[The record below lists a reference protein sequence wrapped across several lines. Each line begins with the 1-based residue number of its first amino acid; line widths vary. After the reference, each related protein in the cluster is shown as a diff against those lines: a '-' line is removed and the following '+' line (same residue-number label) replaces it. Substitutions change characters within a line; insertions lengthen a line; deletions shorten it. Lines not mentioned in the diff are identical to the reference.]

1 MLNGPIYT
9 LVLQEC
15 LTVAYA
21 DQLHEQI
28 AEALQNH
35 AKIALDC
42 SAATEMDVSFLQIL
56 LGASRIVDSTDKLIC
71 LSTPPSGLLAETIT
85 CCGFVLPAEETT
97 TLSAIF
103 SH

>member
-1 MLNGPIYT
+1 MSKGPSFT
-9 LVLQEC
+9 LALQEC

-28 AEALQNH
+28 VEALQNH
-35 AKIALDC
+35 ARVALDC

-56 LGASRIVDSTDKLIC
+56 LGASRIVDSTDKVIC
-71 LSTPPSGLLAETIT
+71 LSAPPSGLLAETMSR
-85 CCGFVLPAEETT
+85 CGFALPAEETT
-97 TLSAIF
+97 SLSTIF